1 MRLPLIA
8 AGLLTLPLLAACEPA
23 STSTET
29 TVRTPGET
37 AAAAPH
43 AAVRAPVGAAARAA
57 LADGAGASAGTA
69 TFRQGPTGVL
79 IRIEATGLTPGWHG
93 LHLHG
98 VGRCEG
104 PKFESAGSH
113 VKHAEA
119 GAVHG
124 LVNADGPESGDLPN
138 IHAGADGRAFAEVFT
153 AGAALVEGAGGEYLL
168 DADGS
173 AILIHAAVDDHMA
186 QPIGGSGDRVACGV
200 IAAG

>member
-1 MRLPLIA
+1 MRLSLAA

-23 STSTET
+23 STTTET
-29 TVRTPGET
+29 PAPPSSGT
-37 AAAAPH
+37 AATAPVAA
-43 AAVRAPVGAAARAA
+43 ARAPVGATARAA
-57 LADGAGASAGTA
+57 LADGEGGAAGTA
-69 TFRQGPTGVL
+69 SFRQGPTGVL

-113 VKHAEA
+113 VKHS

-124 LVNADGPESGDLPN
+124 LLNADGPESGDLPN
-138 IHAGADGRAFAEVFT
+138 LYAGADGRAFAEVFT
-153 AGAALVEGAGGEYLL
+153 TGAALVQGAGGEYLL

-173 AILIHAAVDDHMA
+173 ALLIHAMADDQTA
-186 QPIGGSGDRVACGV
+186 QPIGGSGDRVVCGV
-200 IAAG
+200 LAAG

>member
-1 MRLPLIA
+1 MRLPLAAAALLTLPLIA
-8 AGLLTLPLLAACEPA
+8 ACEPTPA
-23 STSTET
+23 ATET
-29 TVRTPGET
+29 TDT
-37 AAAAPH
+37 APAEAAAP
-43 AAVRAPVGAAARAA
+43 AAVRAPVGATARAA
-57 LADGAGASAGTA
+57 LVNGESGSAGSA

-113 VKHAEA
+113 VKHGGD

-124 LVNADGPESGDLPN
+124 LLNAGGPESGDLPN
-138 IHAGADGRAFAEVFT
+138 LYAGADGRAFAEVFT
-153 AGAALVEGAGGEYLL
+153 TGAALVEGAGGEHLL

-173 AILIHAAVDDHMA
+173 AILIHAMADDHAA

-200 IAAG
+200 VAAG

>member
-1 MRLPLIA
+1 MRLPLAAAALLTLPLIA
-8 AGLLTLPLLAACEPA
+8 ACEPTPA
-23 STSTET
+23 STET
-29 TVRTPGET
+29 TDS
-37 AAAAPH
+37 APAEAVAP
-43 AAVRAPVGAAARAA
+43 AAVRAPVGATARAA
-57 LADGAGASAGTA
+57 LVNGESGSAGSA

-113 VKHAEA
+113 VKH
-119 GAVHG
+119 GGDSAVHG
-124 LVNADGPESGDLPN
+124 LLNAGGPESGDLPN
-138 IHAGADGRAFAEVFT
+138 LYAGADGRAFAEVFT
-153 AGAALVEGAGGEYLL
+153 TGAALVEGAGGEHLL

-173 AILIHAAVDDHMA
+173 AILIHAMADDHAA

-200 IAAG
+200 VAAG